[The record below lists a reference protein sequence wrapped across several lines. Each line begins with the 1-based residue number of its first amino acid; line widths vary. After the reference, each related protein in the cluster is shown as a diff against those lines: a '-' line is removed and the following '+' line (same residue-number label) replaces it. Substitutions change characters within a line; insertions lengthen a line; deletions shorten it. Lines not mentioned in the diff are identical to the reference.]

1 LIYLSVSCEDALKA
15 WGEKLDS
22 LNITWAGFR
31 EPDIGHELTAIAT
44 YGNGELY
51 KELRLL

>member
-1 LIYLSVSCEDALKA
+1 LSVSSEEALKA

-22 LNITWAGFR
+22 LGISWAGFW
-31 EPDIGHELTAIAT
+31 EPDIGNEMTAIAT